1 MSSKWWFVAAASG
14 VLALGVAACGSDDNG
29 DGSSTSVSGTIRID
43 GSSTVGPLTSAV
55 AEQFQQENPDV
66 KVTVGTKPDGAKG
79 LVLDYVP
86 ETARI
91 KPKAEVVAP
100 VKKASKAA
108 KPKEMETVGAEP
120 ESHAKPKK
128 ASKAAATEASAT
140 ATAAEPPRKGSTVP
154 KVPRKK

>member
-1 MSSKWWFVAAASG
+1 MGARPLARVIQEHIKKPLADEILFGKLKKGG
-14 VLALGVAACGSDDNG
+14 V
-29 DGSSTSVSGTIRID
+29 
-43 GSSTVGPLTSAV
+43 
-55 AEQFQQENPDV
+55 V
-66 KVTVGTKPDGAKG
+66 KVTVGTKPDGTKG
-79 LVLDYVP
+79 LFLDYVP

-120 ESHAKPKK
+120 ESRAKPKK
-128 ASKAAATEASAT
+128 ASKAAVSEEPAT
-140 ATAAEPPRKGSTVP
+140 AKAAEPPRKGSTVP